1 MVLLL
6 LVELYIIS
14 FFLVFLLRFH
24 FSWYSSFHFFQCKL
38 HFHFF
43 QCKLQELFFYSR
55 KIFCTLPL
63 LNTINSRQI
72 WHGICYEYFLFTYFV
87 NLWLVKL
94 QKVFEDYSNYLF
106 SFKSLKI
113 KFLLLKIEKCGF
125 FYIVIS

>member
-1 MVLLL
+1 MYREWRWEEIVGF
-6 LVELYIIS
+6 VVIGGIIYHYC
-14 FFLVFLLRFH
+14 FFLFFLLRFH
-24 FSWYSSFHFFQCKL
+24 FSWYSSFQ
-38 HFHFF
+38 FF

-113 KFLLLKIEKCGF
+113 KFLLLKIEKCVF
-125 FYIVIS
+125 FLHQ